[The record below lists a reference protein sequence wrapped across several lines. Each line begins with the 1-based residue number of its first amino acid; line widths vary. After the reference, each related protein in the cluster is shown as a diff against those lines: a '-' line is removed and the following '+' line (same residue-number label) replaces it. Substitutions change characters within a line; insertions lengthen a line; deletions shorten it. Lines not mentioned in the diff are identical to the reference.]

1 MRVALVTVS
10 LFALLGTNVPG
21 QATDAPPAT
30 KQLLHRIADAFGMLR
45 TTDEEDMIAT
55 LRFWGTGTLMVDG
68 RPCRLASYA
77 ASVNYHVPGARI
89 EYACA
94 EAGGKPGPRHVEV
107 VAGSF
112 AWNEEAPGG
121 AATPASASAA
131 DRLLDLWTL
140 PHAAVKAA
148 VLAGARTS
156 VSTEGG
162 ATVLT
167 FPVPSADA
175 TMKVTLNSKPIAV
188 AAGSQDL
195 KKVALPAGTVIER
208 VETRRGSVVTE
219 TTYAEFGD
227 FNGADYFSD
236 VVFPRRITQ
245 KRGGVTT
252 LDLTVEKTNTYNPYV
267 VMPVPRNVRAAS
279 TTALNR

>member
-10 LFALLGTNVPG
+10 LFALLGTGLPG
-21 QATDAPPAT
+21 QATEAPPAT

-94 EAGGKPGPRHVEV
+94 EAGGKPGPRRVEV

-121 AATPASASAA
+121 TATPASASAA
-131 DRLLDLWTL
+131 ERLLDLWTL

-156 VSTEGG
+156 ASTEVFC
-162 ATVLT
+162 TSPTRV
-167 FPVPSADA
+167 PVSLRK
-175 TMKVTLNSKPIAV
+175 TCLMSSS
-188 AAGSQDL
+188 GSTKQNIHEAMYRDQDL
-195 KKVALPAGTVIER
+195 VSQLQRKLLCTMMGHCILQARLMSG
-208 VETRRGSVVTE
+208 
-219 TTYAEFGD
+219 
-227 FNGADYFSD
+227 
-236 VVFPRRITQ
+236 
-245 KRGGVTT
+245 
-252 LDLTVEKTNTYNPYV
+252 LL
-267 VMPVPRNVRAAS
+267 
-279 TTALNR
+279 